1 MAPGKERG
9 IYDRNYQKINADRL
23 SPLLSDSEG
32 MAVCEIIHTRSES
45 EGRPERT
52 FQLCCRYVL
61 NDDKVHGSSL
71 EMTLTLLFF
80 FFWSNPQFSRH
91 QEGLPESGPIH
102 SQREAA
108 SAAAE
113 DRVCAA
119 QPAVRPVW
127 RPATVG
133 AQRGEAR
140 HEQSR

>member
-71 EMTLTLLFF
+71 ETTLTLLFF
-80 FFWSNPQFSRH
+80 FF
-91 QEGLPESGPIH
+91 L
-102 SQREAA
+102 
-108 SAAAE
+108 
-113 DRVCAA
+113 V
-119 QPAVRPVW
+119 QPAVLQTPR
-127 RPATVG
+127 RT
-133 AQRGEAR
+133 
-140 HEQSR
+140 S